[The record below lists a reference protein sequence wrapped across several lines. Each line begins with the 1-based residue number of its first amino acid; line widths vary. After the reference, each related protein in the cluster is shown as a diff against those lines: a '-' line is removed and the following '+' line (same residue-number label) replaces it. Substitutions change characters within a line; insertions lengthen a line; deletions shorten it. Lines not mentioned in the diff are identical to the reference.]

1 MESLDK
7 LPLTVQFEIAKLK
20 ATLPLM
26 SREQLEN
33 FVYTILV
40 SYFAMHEMAKDLI
53 IKSLLEM
60 GFTNRYEPS
69 YYPLTANSMQ
79 FDNLLYIR
87 IKSGLSFDRRAVAIS
102 IMTNLNAR
110 VSSQDILLGY
120 NLITSK

>member
-53 IKSLLEM
+53 IKSLVEDEKADL
-60 GFTNRYEPS
+60 
-69 YYPLTANSMQ
+69 Q
-79 FDNLLYIR
+79 
-87 IKSGLSFDRRAVAIS
+87 
-102 IMTNLNAR
+102 
-110 VSSQDILLGY
+110 QD
-120 NLITSK
+120 